1 MADAGARESH
11 FATLADLVR
20 LHSPSGVEEAVDA
33 YLVERL
39 SRLGDPTVDG
49 AGNIILRFEGR
60 EPGPPR
66 AVLAH
71 KDEIG
76 AIVKRID
83 EDGRLRIGKLGGS
96 FPWIWGEGPVD
107 VLGRHTTVAG
117 VMSFGSR
124 HVSAE
129 SPHKEQQNAAQVRWQ
144 DAWVETKLDAATLAA
159 AGVRPGSRLVP
170 ATSRKQPVRLGAD
183 GAWVGSYAVDDKGA
197 VAGLLALA
205 ERLATPRITTELVFT
220 AREEIGCHGARW
232 YASRTSADALVAFEV
247 TPVAAEYAVEAGPDP
262 VLVVA
267 DANGP
272 LDDGLNAELE
282 DAAAAAGL
290 TMRHASLSGFGSDA
304 SSVLAAGMVAR
315 AACLAFA
322 TENTHG
328 FEIAHL
334 DGIEACVA
342 VLAAWLD

>member
-1 MADAGARESH
+1 MAGLGAREGH
-11 FATLADLVR
+11 FATLAELVR
-20 LHSPSGVEEAVDA
+20 LHSPSGVEDAVDA
-33 YLVERL
+33 YLLERL
-39 SRLGDPTVDG
+39 RDLGEPVVDG
-49 AGNIILRFEGR
+49 AGNIVLRLEGR
-60 EPGPPR
+60 EPGPVR

-76 AIVKRID
+76 AIVKRV
-83 EDGRLRIGKLGGS
+83 EDGGRLRVGKLGGS

-107 VLGRHTTVAG
+107 VLGRHATVPG

-124 HVSAE
+124 HVSRE
-129 SPHKEQQNAAQVRWQ
+129 SAHKEQQDSAQVRWQ
-144 DAWVETKLDAATLAA
+144 DAWVETKLTAEALTA

-170 ATSRKQPVRLGAD
+170 SAARKEPIRLGPD
-183 GAWVGSYAVDDKGA
+183 GEWVASYAIDDKGA

-205 ERLATPRITTELVFT
+205 ARLGTPRHATELVFT

-232 YASRTSADALVAFEV
+232 YAGRTGAEALVALEV

-272 LDDGLNAELE
+272 LDDGLNGELE
-282 DAAAAAGL
+282 DAAAAAGIAV
-290 TMRHASLSGFGSDA
+290 RHASLAGFGSDA
-304 SSVLAAGMVAR
+304 SSVLSSGLVSR

-342 VLAAWLD
+342 VLAAWLG